1 MKYSKIPPFVWYTA
15 LNDHRKEAIVD
26 ADVRQMTWTEL
37 AAVCTNLEKACTKQL
52 RGEEAA
58 TFAKLAS
65 FYEERRAATGDAA
78 LQQLLALIDADLTGA
93 YRAAN
98 EVAAADEDRGSKR
111 ALLWGEKATKLLK
124 SLLARYEKQGA
135 KLTENTG
142 VFVCEICGFV
152 YVGDAAP
159 EVCPI
164 CKVPSFKIHPVR
176 KEAI

>member
-1 MKYSKIPPFVWYTA
+1 M
-15 LNDHRKEAIVD
+15 D

-58 TFAKLAS
+58 TFAKLAA
-65 FYEERRAATGDAA
+65 FYEARQEPKSDATM
-78 LQQLLALIDADLTGA
+78 QNLLALIDADLAGG
-93 YRAAN
+93 YRTAN
-98 EVAAADEDRGSKR
+98 EVAQADGDRGSKR

-124 SLLARYEKQGA
+124 SLLVRYEKQGA
-135 KLTENTG
+135 KLTEDTG

-152 YVGDAAP
+152 YVGDAPP

>member
-1 MKYSKIPPFVWYTA
+1 M
-15 LNDHRKEAIVD
+15 D

-52 RGEEAA
+52 KGGEAA
-58 TFAKLAS
+58 TFAKLAA
-65 FYEERRAATGDAA
+65 FYEARQAMKSDATMQN
-78 LQQLLALIDADLTGA
+78 LVALIDADLSSG

-98 EVAAADEDRGSKR
+98 DVAETDADRGSKR

-124 SLLARYEKQGA
+124 SLLVRYEKQGA

-152 YVGDAAP
+152 YVGDTPP
-159 EVCPI
+159 EICPI

>member
-1 MKYSKIPPFVWYTA
+1 
-15 LNDHRKEAIVD
+15 VD
-26 ADVRQMTWTEL
+26 VDVRQMTWTEL

-58 TFAKLAS
+58 TFAQLAS
-65 FYEERRAATGDAA
+65 FYESRREPHSDAKIEE
-78 LQQLLALIDADLTGA
+78 LVALIDADLAGG
-93 YRAAN
+93 YRSAN
-98 EVAAADEDRGSKR
+98 EAAQAAEDRGSKR

-124 SLLARYEKQGA
+124 SLLVRYEKQGA
-135 KLTENTG
+135 KLTEDTG

-152 YVGDAAP
+152 YVGDAPP

>member
-1 MKYSKIPPFVWYTA
+1 M
-15 LNDHRKEAIVD
+15 D
-26 ADVRQMTWTEL
+26 ADVRQMSWTEL
-37 AAVCTNLEKACTKQL
+37 AAVCTNLEKASTKQL

-58 TFAKLAS
+58 TFAKLAA
-65 FYEERRAATGDAA
+65 FYEAKREAKDDATMQN
-78 LQQLLALIDADLTGA
+78 LIALIDADLGA
-93 YRAAN
+93 GYRAAN
-98 EVAAADEDRGSKR
+98 EVAQADADRGSKR

-152 YVGDAAP
+152 YVGDVPP